1 MVRMPPRK
9 RSTDELDS
17 ARKLDTATATSK
29 RRRVSLACDGCR
41 TAREKCDGGR
51 PHCGRCVSQ
60 NRPCSYTPASKKRGI
75 QSGYLRAIEL
85 SLAWLLESIPDCE
98 ETLYQLLVKD
108 DGKDG
113 ASILMSKGKAANKL
127 HKQWSKCRVHKEI
140 ESLLDQSGTQRVE
153 VSNTE
158 DSETEGDVG
167 EESTSITQLPL
178 AASHPEDAAKFGQTY
193 SLKEPESV
201 RHRALKLPSNHQH
214 LLEIYFAYTHC
225 WLPIL
230 DREQVF
236 ATAAICNS
244 QGQSVSG
251 YAGENNIAPSSLAVL
266 WSAMAVAAFQDAH
279 SSAPPM
285 SEEIIS
291 PAEIFTVARSL
302 IPQEEEH
309 FIIPDIQAILLHSI
323 ILIGRESM
331 LAASLIAGKAMRL
344 ISYMRSSRVNQLHSD
359 VQRSSLAKL
368 GAACNLVETLTS
380 MCIGQPSHLLDT
392 EDLHTTELSQHG
404 SSFSD
409 SFCPTYGFGKLSL
422 NAESA
427 RPQIT
432 HSLTTLDQLNRFARI
447 LSTHAAGKIHQNG
460 SAKAVTVGDLVS
472 SLNSQFSF
480 CNSVIAGEATPML
493 PSAFLAQAMFLAT
506 TVELVPGQRSS
517 LISNFLE
524 VVESSITNFGACGTP
539 PITVALF
546 LLVQQKGIMDEMRT
560 SEANRWNSA
569 LHTIKAVWV
578 QDEITKN
585 TVGISPKTLTTHNS
599 WGGIIG
605 LEPLGRNKSTG
616 QGRDDY
622 QGSPT
627 GSFNQGYGL
636 FPAAVHVPASS
647 QVFTANQHKYSPAQL
662 PPDLSMM
669 FVPSSVGP
677 IQPVGRVLQAGES
690 HTDSVDYDA
699 ILEELGNIDYA
710 DSISVDPQF
719 MMNLGF
725 APGSTLEEMFHADSG
740 V

>member
-1 MVRMPPRK
+1 MPPRK
-9 RSTDELDS
+9 RWTDELDS
-17 ARKLDTATATSK
+17 VEKPDTATAATK

-85 SLAWLLESIPDCE
+85 SLAWLLESNPDCE
-98 ETLYQLLVKD
+98 KTLYQLLVKD

-113 ASILMSKGKAANKL
+113 ANILMSKGKAANKL
-127 HKQWSKCRVHKEI
+127 HKQWSKCRVHKDI
-140 ESLLDQSGTQRVE
+140 ESLLCQSGTQRVE
-153 VSNTE
+153 TSNTE
-158 DSETEGDVG
+158 DSDTEGDVG
-167 EESTSITQLPL
+167 EESTSITRLPL
-178 AASHPEDAAKFGQTY
+178 ATSHPADAAKFDQAY
-193 SLKEPESV
+193 SLKEPKSV
-201 RHRALKLPSNHQH
+201 RDRALRLPSNHQH

-236 ATAAICNS
+236 ATAAICIT
-244 QGQSVSG
+244 QGQNITG
-251 YAGENNIAPSSLAVL
+251 FAGETDIAPSSLAVL

-279 SSAPPM
+279 SSAPPI

-291 PAEIFTVARSL
+291 PVEIFTVAHSL
-302 IPQEEEH
+302 IPQEEDH
-309 FIIPDIQAILLHSI
+309 FIISDIQAILLHSI

-331 LAASLIAGKAMRL
+331 LAASLIAGKVMRL
-344 ISYMRSSRVNQLHSD
+344 ISYIQSRRAYQTNSD
-359 VQRSSLAKL
+359 VQRSTLAKL

-392 EDLHTTELSQHG
+392 EDLQTAELSQHG

-422 NAESA
+422 M
-427 RPQIT
+427 
-432 HSLTTLDQLNRFARI
+432 LN
-447 LSTHAAGKIHQNG
+447 LPTHQNG
-460 SAKAVTVGDLVS
+460 SVKAVAVGDLVS

-480 CNSVIAGEATPML
+480 YNSVITGETTPML

-524 VVESSITNFGACGTP
+524 VVESSITNFGACGTS

-569 LHTIKAVWV
+569 LNTIKAVWL
-578 QDEITKN
+578 QQE
-585 TVGISPKTLTTHNS
+585 TT
-599 WGGIIG
+599 
-605 LEPLGRNKSTG
+605 KSTLVAFYK
-616 QGRDDY
+616 R
-622 QGSPT
+622 
-627 GSFNQGYGL
+627 
-636 FPAAVHVPASS
+636 
-647 QVFTANQHKYSPAQL
+647 
-662 PPDLSMM
+662 
-669 FVPSSVGP
+669 
-677 IQPVGRVLQAGES
+677 GES

-710 DSISVDPQF
+710 DSIDVDPQF

-725 APGSTLEEMFHADSG
+725 APGCNLEEMFHADSG

>member
-1 MVRMPPRK
+1 MPPRK

-17 ARKLDTATATSK
+17 VRKPDTTTATTK

-85 SLAWLLESIPDCE
+85 SLAWLLESNPDCE

-140 ESLLDQSGTQRVE
+140 ESLLCQSGTQRVE
-153 VSNTE
+153 ASNTE
-158 DSETEGDVG
+158 DSDTEGDVG
-167 EESTSITQLPL
+167 EESTSRTRLSL
-178 AASHPEDAAKFGQTY
+178 AASHPEDAAKFDQAY
-193 SLKEPESV
+193 SLKEPKSM
-201 RHRALKLPSNHQH
+201 RDRALKLPSNHQH

-236 ATAAICNS
+236 ATVAVCNS
-244 QGQSVSG
+244 RGQNISG
-251 YAGENNIAPSSLAVL
+251 FAKENDIAPSNLAVL

-302 IPQEEEH
+302 IPQEEDH

-331 LAASLIAGKAMRL
+331 LAASLIAGKVMRL
-344 ISYMRSSRVNQLHSD
+344 ISYMRSRRVYQTHSD
-359 VQRSSLAKL
+359 VQRSTLAKL

-392 EDLHTTELSQHG
+392 EDLHTTDLSQHG

-447 LSTHAAGKIHQNG
+447 LSTYAAAKIPQNG
-460 SAKAVTVGDLVS
+460 SVRAVAVGDLVS

-480 CNSVIAGEATPML
+480 CNSVIAGETTPIL

-560 SEANRWNSA
+560 SEANRWISA
-569 LHTIKAVWV
+569 LNTIKEVWSQ
-578 QDEITKN
+578 QDITKS
-585 TVGISPKTLTTHNS
+585 TVCISPKTSTTNNS
-599 WGGIIG
+599 WGGIVG

-622 QGSPT
+622 QDSPT

-636 FPAAVHVPASS
+636 FPADVHMPAGS

-662 PPDLSMM
+662 PPDLGMM
-669 FVPSSVGP
+669 FVSSSVGP

-710 DSISVDPQF
+710 DSIDVDPQF

-725 APGSTLEEMFHADSG
+725 APGCTLEEMFHADSG